1 MAKKILVLFV
11 CLSMLGM
18 FIGGCAT
25 TAPAPT
31 SAPATQAPVA
41 TAAPTTAP
49 AAETPA
55 AAKLSGDLLWCSHR
69 TDFQTTLLP
78 QYVAEFNKL
87 YPDVKISIETYK
99 DYRETIRI
107 KMSSNDMPDVL
118 GFAFGD
124 YTADQVTTNFLPLD
138 NIDYAKNF
146 DPNVNKQFTAST
158 NSKLYGLSTGVSAAM
173 VIYNKK
179 IFADLSLKVPQTLD
193 DFITVCKAITASGK
207 VALGSSAKAKWPLD
221 NYCSGLAACITNNPN
236 LLNDAAKVD
245 EPFNKDNGMYKSFSI
260 LKQLADAKVY
270 EADPLSSDW
279 EPIKKDFQSGKVGMM
294 YLGNW
299 FVPQGVGDAVKLEDI
314 GVFPFPYDNVAGPH
328 NVMAGSDYGW
338 GMGAGSKNPDAQLA
352 FFKFL
357 TDTMYADWAKQTGML
372 SARSDIAVDNPAA
385 QEFESYK
392 PVKLFSVANTKEL
405 DDCISKAQ
413 VDWDAMCQ
421 QVLQG
426 STLDTLFGDLNSRW
440 KAARGN

>member
-1 MAKKILVLFV
+1 MAKKIFVLF
-11 CLSMLGM
+11 LSLAMVGM

-25 TAPAPT
+25 
-31 SAPATQAPVA
+31 SAPPAATVAPTQAPA
-41 TAAPTTAP
+41 TAAPATVAPTEAP
-49 AAETPA
+49 AA
-55 AAKLSGDLLWCSHR
+55 KLTGNLLWCSHR

-78 QYVAEFNKL
+78 QYAAEFNKL

-99 DYRETIRI
+99 DYRETVRI

-124 YTADQVTTNFLPLD
+124 YTADQITTNFLPLD
-138 NIDYAKNF
+138 NIDYASKF
-146 DPNVNKQFTAST
+146 DANVNKQFTAST
-158 NSKLYGLSTGVSAAM
+158 NGKLYGLSTGVSAAM

-179 IFADLSLKVPQTLD
+179 IFAELKLTVPETLD

-245 EPFNKDNGMYKSFSI
+245 EPFNADNGMYKSFSI
-260 LKQLADAKVY
+260 LKQLYDAKAF

-279 EPIKKDFQSGKVGMM
+279 EPIKKDFQNGKVGMM

-314 GVFPFPYDNVAGPH
+314 GVFPFPYDNVKGPH

-338 GMGAGSKNPDAQLA
+338 GMGVGSKNPDAQLA

-385 QEFESYK
+385 KEFESYK

-426 STLDTLFGDLNSRW
+426 TSLDTLFTDLNSRW